1 MSFSVYKSRELSAN
15 SHLKYSYL
23 ATPQP
28 SLSTYSKRQRQ
39 RLVDNMCR
47 SGLKLGY
54 VLGGMLPTESKRMF
68 QPLNPGEEMDL
79 YMGRG
84 RGKDGSRVE
93 GIV

>member
-1 MSFSVYKSRELSAN
+1 
-15 SHLKYSYL
+15 
-23 ATPQP
+23 
-28 SLSTYSKRQRQ
+28 
-39 RLVDNMCR
+39 MCR

-84 RGKDGSRVE
+84 SGKDGSRVE